1 MPVAAWRHFVDHEW
15 DPERL
20 ADATLA
26 HWKTF
31 DWDSIKLNPRAT
43 YFAEAWGN
51 RYDPGSY
58 TGVLPRLVEAPLHTG
73 RGLEW
78 IRPVNATC
86 GVFGE
91 QLELLR
97 RVRSGAADTLV
108 LQTVFSPLS
117 VLAFLAAR
125 PGDQIAEL
133 GLGSDFAHV
142 RRLIDP
148 ILTVFMRRSTP
159 SPPRLRSTLPRHS
172 TPGPTVFFAIVRL
185 AREGV
190 LTPEHVERFV
200 LPYDRRV
207 LEAASEASFNLL
219 HVCGPG
225 IYFDQLAELPAHA
238 ISWASTDRG
247 NPSVSQAHARSPRAL
262 VSGVDEA
269 GALVSGTAAEV
280 EHEALAAITSGGPR
294 FLLSPG
300 CGIDPSAPAANLHA
314 LRRAAE
320 ASQALAG
327 RWCVPTKR
335 SDGSRDDQRPVR
347 PDGQRPG
354 DRQYLRADCRR
365 AGPDFRGCRLDQLR
379 ARLGLHGRR
388 VRRLALCR
396 ARGITVMDRA
406 ADRCRRLRAA
416 GGDYRT
422 LRPARV
428 GLQSPHRAAAR
439 YDRHRPDPG
448 PARAIDLRPVSAGV
462 PEFAAEPAHS
472 NRRRQHRR
480 AGSGDCSYQPG
491 RRRGTVGVFALQP
504 AWLGGARNGPGSR
517 RGTADGRGRET
528 G

>member
-1 MPVAAWRHFVDHEW
+1 MTSYTRRERVAAALRGEPVDRVPVAAWRHFVDHEW

-31 DWDSIKLNPRAT
+31 DWDWIKLNPRAT

-51 RYDPGSY
+51 RYDPSSY
-58 TGVLPRLVEAPLHTG
+58 TGVLPRLVDAPLHTG

-78 IRPVNATC
+78 IRPVNATG

-142 RRLIDP
+142 RRLIDADP
-148 ILTVFMRRSTP
+148 DGVHAALDAIAT
-159 SPPRLRSTLPRHS
+159 TLAQYAAA
-172 TPGPTVFFAIVRL
+172 TLDAGADGVFFAIVRL

-207 LEAASEASFNLL
+207 LDAVSEASFNLL

-327 RWCVPTKR
+327 RTV
-335 SDGSRDDQRPVR
+335 
-347 PDGQRPG
+347 
-354 DRQYLRADCRR
+354 RADE
-365 AGPDFRGCRLDQLR
+365 AI
-379 ARLGLHGRR
+379 GR
-388 VRRLALCR
+388 
-396 ARGITVMDRA
+396 
-406 ADRCRRLRAA
+406 
-416 GGDYRT
+416 
-422 LRPARV
+422 
-428 GLQSPHRAAAR
+428 
-439 YDRHRPDPG
+439 
-448 PARAIDLRPVSAGV
+448 
-462 PEFAAEPAHS
+462 
-472 NRRRQHRR
+472 
-480 AGSGDCSYQPG
+480 QP
-491 RRRGTVGVFALQP
+491 R
-504 AWLGGARNGPGSR
+504 
-517 RGTADGRGRET
+517 
-528 G
+528 